1 MINIAADS
9 QIPEIE
15 NRLAEFFDA
24 EYSFQSF
31 DSNTVSSADLKN
43 IDALLVRS
51 TLFVNQGICEG
62 TRISYVGSATAGINH
77 LDINY
82 LDSQNIAW
90 SHSPGCNAFSVI
102 HYVMAAIGELIKDD
116 LFNPSQSIG
125 IIGYGNIGRRLY
137 KILQSL
143 NFKVYACDPFL
154 PHSKL
159 VDLDSVLECDLIT
172 IHAPL
177 SETGE
182 NPTYNLINESHIKK
196 VSNKILINT
205 SRGEIVCEALVF
217 KANNLIYISDVWK
230 NEPNPNLEIIKKS
243 YIATPHIAGYSL
255 DGKLNGAK
263 IIAEE
268 CAKAFNCLKI
278 QPVKSK
284 TPADW
289 PYGFHKII
297 KDIRELSFPA
307 SVFHKELDLK
317 LISDEL
323 KAVQRKDLEKDFV
336 SQRANHP
343 PRHDFNFYSFKDM
356 KILDE
361 DIDLKFF
368 NELRRTGNF

>member
-24 EYSFQSF
+24 EYSFQSI

-51 TLFVNQGICEG
+51 TLFVNQRICED

-82 LDSQNIAW
+82 LDTQNIAW
-90 SHSPGCNAFSVI
+90 SHAPGCNAFSVI

-125 IIGYGNIGRRLY
+125 VIGYGNIGRRLY

-154 PHSKL
+154 PHSEL

-177 SETGE
+177 SESGE
-182 NPTYNLINESHIKK
+182 HPTYNLINESHIKK

-217 KANNLIYISDVWK
+217 EANNLIYIS
-230 NEPNPNLEIIKKS
+230 LSLI
-243 YIATPHIAGYSL
+243 HI
-255 DGKLNGAK
+255 
-263 IIAEE
+263 
-268 CAKAFNCLKI
+268 
-278 QPVKSK
+278 
-284 TPADW
+284 
-289 PYGFHKII
+289 
-297 KDIRELSFPA
+297 
-307 SVFHKELDLK
+307 
-317 LISDEL
+317 
-323 KAVQRKDLEKDFV
+323 
-336 SQRANHP
+336 
-343 PRHDFNFYSFKDM
+343 
-356 KILDE
+356 
-361 DIDLKFF
+361 
-368 NELRRTGNF
+368 